1 MKIITTHLHAD
12 FDCLASMVAALKLYP
27 GAQLVFPGSQEKNV
41 REYLAQTDFH
51 IPYSKLKNL
60 SLDRVKQVIIV
71 DASTKERV
79 GAFARLVEK
88 KDVIVH
94 LYDHHVASKIDI
106 PHELAVIRK
115 RGSTVTIFCELLRE
129 RGVSLTKSEATL
141 MAMGLYEDTGSL
153 TFSSVCLA
161 DFEAAR
167 WLLEQGADLN
177 AVSVSIS
184 RELTSL
190 QIEMLDRLIK
200 NLDYERIGSVT
211 IAYST
216 ASTPRYI
223 GDLAVIANKLMDAE
237 TLSALFVLVRM
248 GDRISLIARS
258 RVEGVNVGQVAEK
271 MGGGGHP
278 SAASATIKA
287 MTLPQAVARL
297 KQSLKET
304 LEHSMTAKEMMVERV
319 VTAEAV
325 STITDIEKMMTRFN
339 IGGAPVLD
347 KGKVAG
353 LITRQIVEK
362 AIYLQMGE
370 KPVSDFMINEF
381 STVAPDT
388 PFQVVEELILGR
400 RQKLAPV
407 VDPSTGKMTG
417 VISRGIVLNKLYGD
431 SLFKPSLEGAG
442 GYRVRHPQSKNVM
455 GLVKEL
461 MPESVLKLFELV
473 AKVADGSGY
482 GAYVVGGFARDLLL
496 RTRSVDLDIVI
507 EGDGVDFARKL
518 AKKVKGRVHPH
529 KKFKT
534 AIVIMPDGF
543 KLDVATAR
551 IEYYA
556 YPAALPT
563 VETSA
568 IRNDL
573 FRRDFSIN
581 AMAIRLNGA
590 KAYTLIDFFGG
601 QADLKTRSLRVLH
614 NLSFV
619 EDPTRAYRA
628 VRFEH
633 RYGFTMGKQTISLL
647 KNAVRLQLF
656 NRLSGERLFS
666 ELEIILKER
675 RPAGAVSR
683 MKQLGLL
690 KFIHPDLV
698 FDSIAER
705 LMDQCEDFL
714 AWHDLTFPTR
724 PARKSKVYF
733 MALFDRLEKIN
744 ISEENMISASAAQ
757 IIQKIA
763 TSLKR
768 VNSAMREL
776 NLPGRTGWPGAAPPS
791 LLYRLFSP
799 LSDEALIFLAA
810 KSNNEETRLAVTRF
824 FSSLKNT
831 KPHICGGDILKLGVT
846 PSKKVGAI
854 LDAVM
859 GAQLDGEIKTKEEAL
874 DMARKVICE
883 IKGEL

>member
-12 FDCLASMVAALKLYP
+12 FDCLASMVAARKLYP
-27 GAQLVFPGSQEKNV
+27 DAQLVFPGSQERNV
-41 REYLAQTDFH
+41 REYLAQTDFQVS
-51 IPYSKLKNL
+51 YRKLKNL
-60 SLDRVKQVIIV
+60 NFDSIRQVIIV
-71 DASTKERV
+71 DASTKKRV

-88 KDVIVH
+88 DGVKVH
-94 LYDHHVASKIDI
+94 LYDHHTASKIDI
-106 PHELAVIRK
+106 PNELAVIRE

-129 RGVSLTKSEATL
+129 RGISLTKAEATL

-153 TFSSVCLA
+153 TFSSVCPA
-161 DFEAAR
+161 DFDAAR

-177 AVSVSIS
+177 AVSVYIS

-190 QIEMLDRLIK
+190 QIEMLNRLIK
-200 NLDYERIGSVT
+200 NLDYVQIGSVT
-211 IAYST
+211 VAYST

-237 TLSALFVLVRM
+237 TLSAVFVLVRM

-258 RVEGVNVGQVAEK
+258 RVEGVNVGQVTEK

-278 SAASATIKA
+278 SAASATIKEI
-287 MTLPQAVARL
+287 TLPQAVALL
-297 KQSLKET
+297 KRSLKET
-304 LEHSMTAKEMMVERV
+304 LEHSMNAKEMMVERV
-319 VTAEAV
+319 VTAQPGF
-325 STITDIEKMMTRFN
+325 TIAQAKKLMTRFD
-339 IGGAPVLD
+339 ISGAPVLD
-347 KGKVAG
+347 NGKVVG
-353 LITRQIVEK
+353 LITMQIIEK
-362 AIYLQMGE
+362 AIYLQME
-370 KPVSDFMINEF
+370 DKPVSDFMINEF

-388 PFQVVEELILGR
+388 PFQKVEELILGK

-407 VDPSTGKMTG
+407 VDPSTGEMTG
-417 VISRGIVLNKLYGD
+417 IISRGIVLNKLYGD
-431 SLFKPSLEGAG
+431 SLFKPPLKGAG
-442 GYRVRHPQSKNVM
+442 GYRVRHLQSKNVE
-455 GLVKEL
+455 GLIKEL
-461 MPESVLKLFELV
+461 MPESILKLFELV
-473 AKVADGSGY
+473 AKVADENGY
-482 GAYVVGGFARDLLL
+482 TAYVVGGFTRDLLL
-496 RTRSVDLDIVI
+496 RTHSVDVDIVI

-556 YPAALPT
+556 HPAALPT

-581 AMAIRLNGA
+581 AMAIKLNGA
-590 KAYTLIDFFGG
+590 KANTLIDYFGG
-601 QADLKTRSLRVLH
+601 QADLKTHSLRVLH

-647 KNAVRLQLF
+647 KNAVRQQLF

-666 ELEIILKER
+666 ELEMILKER

-698 FDSIAER
+698 FDSIAEK

-714 AWHDLTFPTR
+714 AWRNLAF
-724 PARKSKVYF
+724 PARSACKWKVYL
-733 MALFDRLEKIN
+733 MALFDRLEEIN
-744 ISEENMISASAAQ
+744 ISEEKMISASAAQ

-763 TSLKR
+763 TSLKQAND
-768 VNSAMREL
+768 VIQQL
-776 NLPGRTGWPGAAPPS
+776 NRPGAAPPS
-791 LLYRLFSP
+791 FLYRLFSP
-799 LSDEALIFLAA
+799 LSDEALIFVAA
-810 KSNNEETRLAVTRF
+810 KSGNDQTRQAITSF
-824 FSSLKNT
+824 FSSLRDV
-831 KPHICGGDILKLGVT
+831 KPLICGGDILKLGVA

-854 LDAVM
+854 LEAVM
-859 GAQLDGEIKTKEEAL
+859 NAQLDGEVKTKDEAQ
-874 DMARKVICE
+874 DMAKRVISE
-883 IKGEL
+883 INVEP